1 MNNGFIVIYRSL
13 LEWEWYSDANTLRLF
28 LHCLLRAN
36 HKDRAWQGITIER
49 GSFVTSYQHLAL
61 DLGLTVQKIRTS
73 INKLKSTG
81 EITHKSHGKYGVIT
95 INNYDKYQEINS
107 QPNTQATVNQQA
119 SNNKQQRNKETMK
132 QDIKPIGVALQE
144 MIEAYTTNPDL
155 RKTLQEFVQHR
166 NSSAKTKLSELAMT
180 KNLKELDR
188 LFDNDNDKIQ
198 SIDQTIANNWK
209 GVFLV
214 GKQGKKDDKVT
225 YTWQAE
231 LKAEQDAH
239 DAKEYQPKRSAEE
252 LKEGFDKL

>member
-1 MNNGFIVIYRSL
+1 MNNGFIVLYRSL
-13 LEWEWYSDANTLRLF
+13 LEWEWYTDANTTRLF
-28 LHCLLRAN
+28 IHCLLRAN
-36 HKDRAWQGITIER
+36 HKDNKWQGMTIDR
-49 GSFVTSYQHLAL
+49 GSFVTSYQSLAGE
-61 DLGLTVQKIRTS
+61 LGLTISQIRTS
-73 INKLKSTG
+73 IDKLKITG
-81 EITHKSHGKYGVIT
+81 EIAHKSHTKYGVIT
-95 INNYDKYQEINS
+95 INKYDDYQINRTQDSS
-107 QPNTQATVNQQA
+107 QVANKSH
-119 SNNKQQRNKETMK
+119 SNRNKQQRNNETMK

-252 LKEGFDKL
+252 LKEGFGKL